1 MLTPDQIRRRAL
13 NRYEDFL
20 RSLCTGEPFF
30 PLNVFGGGLAKPKD
44 FVADRAA
51 IEALRKQS
59 KEQTGFGYDII
70 WEDRNFRR
78 LGTQN
83 IPSTVAFTTQEDY
96 TRFLNKLKEVREFQ
110 ADYHLIQ
117 TQFPEL
123 VLWAQAKPL
132 KVVAHTG
139 EWDGLFAVCAYLRK
153 NGRPNCY
160 LRELPVEVDTKFI
173 ERKRG
178 VLNELLPIVAPD
190 CVAPDG
196 MSFEKRFGFRQKQ
209 PLVRF
214 RFLDA
219 EIPRSA
225 GLPFCDFAIPLN
237 EAESLRPLV
246 KNIIVVENEMN
257 FLTLPLLPKTLALFG
272 GGDAVS
278 HLCRLSWLANA
289 RLVYWGDMDT
299 HGFESLSV
307 LRSQHPHAESV
318 MMDNETFIQFKHFS
332 TKAAV
337 FGSRAELKL
346 SDSEREL
353 FDVLYKDEKLLE
365 QERIPLSYATRKLQS
380 RLSR

>member
-1 MLTPDQIRRRAL
+1 
-13 NRYEDFL
+13 
-20 RSLCTGEPFF
+20 
-30 PLNVFGGGLAKPKD
+30 
-44 FVADRAA
+44 
-51 IEALRKQS
+51 
-59 KEQTGFGYDII
+59 
-70 WEDRNFRR
+70 
-78 LGTQN
+78 
-83 IPSTVAFTTQEDY
+83 
-96 TRFLNKLKEVREFQ
+96 
-110 ADYHLIQ
+110 
-117 TQFPEL
+117 
-123 VLWAQAKPL
+123 
-132 KVVAHTG
+132 
-139 EWDGLFAVCAYLRK
+139 
-153 NGRPNCY
+153 